1 MLTIKARVFRGL
13 TTLLAILLCL
23 SLLMTNL
30 LIQWSGQVNIFLN
43 VTTPT
48 RPMDESNMVYT
59 SEYGLDEAGLEA
71 MLAASDEHDAQTMA
85 EGAVLLK
92 NDGAVLPLTDT
103 ERRVTLF
110 GRAVADPVYRGNSGG
125 PTLDERRL
133 VTLRGALEEAGF
145 SINETLFDAYAASD
159 VTRVKADPDWFIGEV
174 DSSFYT
180 DELQASYADDYQ
192 DAAIIMFSRD
202 GGEGK
207 DLATVDRDGISFLA
221 LHDTERD
228 LLKMVADSGK
238 FEKIIVLINSAYPM
252 ELDWIY
258 DEAYGVDAALWI
270 GTPGLKGFTGVA
282 QLLTG
287 MVAPSGKL
295 VDTYAS
301 NSLSAPAVRNF
312 GDFTYSNDN
321 SHYVVQ
327 AEGIYLGYKY
337 YETRYHDQVLG
348 LHNATSEAGV
358 YAGETGG
365 WDYAA
370 EMTFPFGY
378 GTSFVNFSQELVSLD
393 WDRDAHTVTAV
404 VRVTNLGPE
413 KDSAYNGTAKSVVEL
428 YASLPYE
435 KGQAEK
441 SAIQLIGFGKTGEL
455 ATGESEEITIT
466 ADDYLFATYDAAAV
480 NGADSTK
487 TGCYVFDAGDYW
499 FSIGSDSHD
508 ALNNVLAAKAGE
520 TVSGRLV
527 DAQGNVVSGDI
538 EKAKMFTLAETDNT
552 TYAVSPETGAVVSN
566 RFDDVDYN
574 FFAPDTVT
582 YLTRS
587 DWNTY
592 PKSYTGLEL
601 TEEMATIMK
610 SSEYEVPADAPTY
623 DSFTQEA
630 DNGLSLVDM
639 KGVPFDDD
647 ETWNKFLDQLALN
660 DLTSIIGENFGQP
673 AVQSVGKPANTNS
686 DGPAGPQ
693 GTYPYGEQYST
704 TVHVGECVAAATWD
718 TELLAQRGHFIAEDC
733 LFVGKTQLWSPGANL
748 HRTPFSGR
756 NFEYYSEDST
766 LSYLLSA
773 AQTSAMQAQGVNAAI
788 KHFCAND
795 QETNRAGLCV
805 FMSEQ
810 TLRQGPLRGF
820 EGAFTQ
826 GGALGTM
833 MSFSRL
839 GCTKMYQSAAALT
852 GVLREEWG
860 FQGVTITD
868 SVKGETDVN
877 TVACLVAGT
886 DTFNAD
892 PARSS
897 EVLKYLVANK
907 DGYVLQCLRE
917 ANKRFYFAMANSNLM
932 NGLTADTVVSDFVPW
947 WQNALY
953 VGCTVLGVMTVASA
967 AGFIYFAYI
976 GKGGKKHDESIS

>member
-1 MLTIKARVFRGL
+1 MTIKARLFRGL
-13 TTLLAILLCL
+13 TALLAILLCF

-30 LIQWSGQVNIFLN
+30 LIEWSGQVNIFLN
-43 VTTPT
+43 VTVPT
-48 RPMDESNMVYT
+48 IPMEGDSILY
-59 SEYGLDEAGLEA
+59 SSQYGLDEAGLTA
-71 MLAASDEHDAQTMA
+71 MLAASDLHDTQTMA

-92 NDGAVLPLTDT
+92 NDGAALPLTGS

-125 PTLDERRL
+125 PSMDERRQ
-133 VTLRGALEEAGF
+133 VSLRGALEDAGF
-145 SINETLFDAYAASD
+145 AINETLFDAYAASG

-174 DSSFYT
+174 DVSFYT
-180 DELQASYADDYQ
+180 SALQSSYASDYQ
-192 DAAIIMFSRD
+192 DAAIVMFSRD

-207 DLATVDRDGISFLA
+207 DLATADRDGISFLA

-228 LLKMVADSGK
+228 LLKMIADSGK
-238 FEKIIVLINSAYPM
+238 FSKTIVLINSAYPM
-252 ELDWIY
+252 ELDWLY
-258 DEAYGVDAALWI
+258 DEDYGVDAALWI
-270 GTPGLKGFTGVA
+270 GTPGLKGFAGVA

-287 MVAPSGKL
+287 AAAPSGRL
-295 VDTYAS
+295 VDTYAAS
-301 NSLSAPAVRNF
+301 SLSAPAVRNF

-348 LHNATSEAGV
+348 LHNASSEAGV
-358 YAGETGG
+358 YAGGADG
-365 WDYAA
+365 WDYAS

-378 GTSFVNFSQELVSLD
+378 GTSYMEFSQELVSLD

-404 VRVTNLGPE
+404 VQVTNLGPAE
-413 KDSAYNGTAKSVVEL
+413 GSTYTGAAKSVVEL

-435 KGQAEK
+435 DGQAEK
-441 SAIQLIGFGKTGEL
+441 SAIQLIGFGKTGDL
-455 ATGESEEITIT
+455 ASGESEEVTIT
-466 ADDYLFATYDAAAV
+466 ADDYLFATYDNAAV
-480 NGADSTK
+480 NGADPSK

-499 FSIGSDSHD
+499 FAIGDDSHD

-520 TVSGRLV
+520 AVAGLLV
-527 DAQGNVVSGDI
+527 DAQGSVVPGDAA
-538 EKAKMFTLAETDNT
+538 KAAVFTLAETDNT

-574 FFAPDTVT
+574 SFVPGTVA

-592 PKSYTGLEL
+592 PQSYTGMTL
-601 TEEMATIMK
+601 TDEMASAMA
-610 SSEYEVPADAPTY
+610 SSDFEVPADAPSY

-630 DNGLSLVDM
+630 DNGLDLVDM

-647 ETWNKFLDQLALN
+647 ETWDKFLDQLAVN
-660 DLTSIIGENFGQP
+660 DMTAIIGENFGQP
-673 AVQSVGKPANTNS
+673 AVQTVGKPANSNS

-693 GTYPYGEQYST
+693 GAYPYGEKYAT
-704 TVHVGECVAAATWD
+704 TVHVGECVAAATWSTD
-718 TELLAQRGHFIAEDC
+718 ILAQRGHFIAEDC
-733 LFVGKTQLWSPGANL
+733 LFVGTTQLWSPGANL

-766 LSYLLSA
+766 LSYLLAA
-773 AQTSAMQAQGVNAAI
+773 AQTEAMQAQGVNAAI

-805 FMSEQ
+805 FMTEQ
-810 TLRQGPLRGF
+810 TFRQGALRGF
-820 EGAFTQ
+820 EGAFTK

-839 GCTKMYQSAAALT
+839 GCTKVYQSAATLT

-868 SVKGETDVN
+868 SVKGESDVN
-877 TVACLVAGT
+877 TLACLVAGT

-892 PARSS
+892 PNRSS

-932 NGLTADTVVSDFVPW
+932 NGLTKDTVISDFVPW
-947 WQNALY
+947 WQTALHT
-953 VGCTVLGVMTVASA
+953 GCAVLAVLTVISA
-967 AGFIYFAYI
+967 AGFVCFTYI
-976 GKGGKKHDESIS
+976 RKGGKKTR